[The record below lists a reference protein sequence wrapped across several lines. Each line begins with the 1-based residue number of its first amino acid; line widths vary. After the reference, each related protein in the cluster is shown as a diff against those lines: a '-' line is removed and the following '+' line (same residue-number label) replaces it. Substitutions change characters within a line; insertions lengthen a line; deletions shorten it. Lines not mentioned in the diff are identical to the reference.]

1 MKGLWKTYAAD
12 LTSRVKITYSW
23 HNFTGSACS
32 TSGKNPFLS
41 DGQTRLSEKIV
52 FRDLDMKVPNSSIRK
67 FLLDFP
73 HAILQSNIIY
83 GKIQDNNER
92 STKYLS
98 GDIYIYIYIYIYILL
113 QMRYSPHFPIK
124 LS

>member
-1 MKGLWKTYAAD
+1 
-12 LTSRVKITYSW
+12 
-23 HNFTGSACS
+23 
-32 TSGKNPFLS
+32 
-41 DGQTRLSEKIV
+41 
-52 FRDLDMKVPNSSIRK
+52 MKVPNSSIRK

-73 HAILQSNIIY
+73 HAILQSDIIC

-98 GDIYIYIYIYIYILL
+98 GDIYIYIYIYATDEIF
-113 QMRYSPHFPIK
+113 PHFPIK